1 MNGNDPKY
9 LSLRRKLDEFGYTQ
23 TLHPDSIGL
32 VERLFK
38 DQMEV
43 LDEIDKLKS
52 APKSG
57 SGRPQTTTLVL
68 DMQIEKLEAEK
79 KALERQLQE
88 ARSSSGPR
96 EADERTLRLQANV
109 NDLRVKLE
117 QAVQGFSEQRQQL
130 EAEIEEL
137 ALAKSQLQAENQ
149 RLRGLGGSMGKLEEE
164 NRELLALIDRKNR
177 EIKQLEEASSKARIR
192 TQVLEKTV

>member
-23 TLHPDSIGL
+23 TLHPDSISL

-52 APKSG
+52 APRANSG
-57 SGRPQTTTLVL
+57 KQQTTTLVL
-68 DMQIEKLEAEK
+68 DMQIEKLETEK

-88 ARSSSGPR
+88 ARGSGGSR

-109 NDLRVKLE
+109 NELRVKLE
-117 QAVQGFSEQRQQL
+117 QAVQGFSEQRQ
-130 EAEIEEL
+130 
-137 ALAKSQLQAENQ
+137 
-149 RLRGLGGSMGKLEEE
+149 
-164 NRELLALIDRKNR
+164 
-177 EIKQLEEASSKARIR
+177 
-192 TQVLEKTV
+192 